1 MKFGFPLILA
11 LICGA
16 LALLLYNNEAGRTF
30 GMANDDFANVAYLGI
45 LGAVIAAGVVG
56 SHRSLGSLVRNLLV
70 WLVIILGLVTG
81 WTYRDRLTGVA
92 ATVTSGLVP
101 GRPVVVSSVDEGDG
115 LAISIGK
122 SRGGHFEADAL
133 VNGAPVH
140 FLIDTGATTIALSH
154 KDAMAAGFSEKDLRY
169 TNPISTANGMSM
181 AASVRLDRLE
191 IGPLGR
197 AGLRAMVSKPGSLDQ
212 SLLGMNFLSTLSSFE
227 MRRDEIVL
235 KD

>member
-1 MKFGFPLILA
+1 MRLGLPFILA

-30 GMANDDFANVAYLGI
+30 GMANDEFANVAYLGI
-45 LGAVIAAGVVG
+45 LGAVIASGVVG
-56 SHRSLGSLVRNLLV
+56 SHRTLGALVRNLLV
-70 WLVIILGLVTG
+70 WLIIILGLVTG
-81 WTYRDRLTGVA
+81 WTYRDRLTDVA
-92 ATVTSGLVP
+92 ATVTTGLVP
-101 GRPVVVSSVDEGDG
+101 GRPVVLSSAADGDG

-122 SRGGHFEADAL
+122 SRGGHFEADAM
-133 VNGAPVH
+133 VNGVPVH

-154 KDAMAAGFSEKDLRY
+154 EDAMAAGFSEKELRY
-169 TNPISTANGMSM
+169 TSPISTANGMSM
-181 AASVRLDRLE
+181 AAPVRIDRLE

-197 AGLRAMVSKPGSLDQ
+197 AGLRAMVSKPGALDR

-235 KD
+235 RD